1 MPTPTA
7 VPTPT
12 ATPVPMSDATRITAE
27 IVAWRCE
34 QYRWIVEDVA
44 EMHPIDPSLVL
55 AVMAQ
60 ESACLRTSIS
70 NDGHHTIGLMQVA
83 EKPWG
88 PSEAELYNARIN
100 IQWGMY
106 LLYCAINH
114 TYHNPTGDVHR
125 GLAAYNCGWDS
136 LNAGKCLSFG
146 GPAYADKILEFW
158 LPFFEE
164 EVK

>member
-1 MPTPTA
+1 VVPTDIPTPEVSLTSTPTPR
-7 VPTPT
+7 VTVEPHPTPT
-12 ATPVPMSDATRITAE
+12 ATPVPMSEATRVTAE

-34 QYRWIVEDVA
+34 QYRGIVENVA
-44 EMHPIDPSLVL
+44 EMHPIDPNVVL

-60 ESACLRTSIS
+60 ESACLRTSVS

-114 TYHNPTGDVHR
+114 TYHNPTGR
-125 GLAAYNCGWDS
+125 CA
-136 LNAGKCLSFG
+136 
-146 GPAYADKILEFW
+146 
-158 LPFFEE
+158 
-164 EVK
+164 